1 MESLV
6 VLEIIVMLE
15 ILYVMEFLLRNSDE
29 EHPVSINQ
37 IADYL

>member
-1 MESLV
+1 MPKATSQKLK
-6 VLEIIVMLE
+6 
-15 ILYVMEFLLRNSDE
+15 ILFVMEFLLRNSDE